1 MIFYRLIMI
10 VLMAASDIP
19 LAVAHFDQ
27 ILHTANEK
35 WDAYLLKPGLG
46 LA

>member
-1 MIFYRLIMI
+1 MFYRLLMI
-10 VLMAASDIP
+10 LLMGVSDI
-19 LAVAHFDQ
+19 AVAQATFDQ
-27 ILHTANEK
+27 ILHSPNEK

>member
-1 MIFYRLIMI
+1 MMFYRLIMI
-10 VLMAASDIP
+10 VLMAASDIA
-19 LAVAHFDQ
+19 LAEVPFDQ
-27 ILHTANEK
+27 ILHSSNEK